1 MGAAGGCQGGCMMQ
15 IGIFARTFVRSTLED
30 ILDVIKAHG
39 LSCVQFNMSCAGL
52 SAMPDQIDPTLAA
65 HIQQAMSTRGIT
77 MAAISGTFNMID
89 PNLCL
94 RQEGL
99 RRLGVLASACKRLGT
114 SMITLCTGTR
124 DPENMWRYHPDN
136 NSPQAWDDLIASIGE
151 ALRIA
156 EQHDLLLAFEPEVA
170 NVVDSP
176 AKGRRLLD
184 EMRSPRLKVVIDG
197 ANLFHAGELPRM
209 HEVLEEAFRLL
220 GEDIVIAHAKDLSH
234 DGEAGHEA
242 AGTGVLDYDDYLRL
256 LTATGFDGPLIL
268 HSLSEAQAPECVAF
282 LRRKLE
288 RQESMGSV
296 DALFHS

>member
-1 MGAAGGCQGGCMMQ
+1 MQ
-15 IGIFARTFVRSTLED
+15 IGIFAKTFARSRLED
-30 ILDVIKAHG
+30 TLDAIKARG

-52 SAMPDQIDPTLAA
+52 SPMPDQIDPGVAE
-65 HIQQAMSTRGIT
+65 HIRHAMATRGMT

-89 PNLCL
+89 PDRRS

-99 RRLGVLASACKRLGT
+99 RRLGVLASVCPRLDT
-114 SMITLCTGTR
+114 SVITLCTGTR

-136 NSPQAWDDLIASIGE
+136 NSPQAWEDLIASMDE

-156 EQHDLLLAFEPEVA
+156 EQNDVMLAFEPEVA

-184 EMRSPRLKVVIDG
+184 EMQSPRLKVVIDG

-209 HEVLEEAFRLL
+209 YEVLEEAFRLL
-220 GEDIVIAHAKDLSH
+220 GECIVIAHAKDLSH
-234 DGEAGHEA
+234 DGEAGREA

-256 LTATGFDGPLIL
+256 LRASGFDGPLIL
-268 HSLSEAQAPECVAF
+268 HSLSETQVPQCVAF

-288 RQESMGSV
+288 RQESAG
-296 DALFHS
+296 LC